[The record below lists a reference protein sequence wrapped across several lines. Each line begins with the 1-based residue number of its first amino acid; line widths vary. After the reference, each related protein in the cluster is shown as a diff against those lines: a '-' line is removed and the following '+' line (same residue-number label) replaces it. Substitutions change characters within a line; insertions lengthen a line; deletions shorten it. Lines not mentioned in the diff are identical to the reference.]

1 MNDFLVS
8 FLTTVAILAIIY
20 IRKPKEKKSKIK
32 YRQSS
37 IHHIIGPFLPDLVP
51 IDVKDTQLTKRNRE
65 SIIDVLIT
73 EDYAYWV
80 HKNIF
85 YKANVE
91 DGHVDRS
98 TTSPVN
104 TEGMSEEE
112 LKKMLNILDKLTDRS
127 RNEGRGSGD
136 K

>member
-1 MNDFLVS
+1 M
-8 FLTTVAILAIIY
+8 AILAILY
-20 IRKPKEKKSKIK
+20 ITKPKEKKSKIK

-37 IHHIIGPFLPDLVP
+37 IHHIIGPFLPELVP

-127 RNEGRGSGD
+127 KNEGRGAGD